1 MTGIWHLSTSSTSE
15 SSLNSWGVGLA
26 GAISCGSHLLTLNT
40 REVGD
45 GARIAIATKM
55 VVW

>member
-1 MTGIWHLSTSSTSE
+1 MTGICHRSTSSTSE
-15 SSLNSWGVGLA
+15 SGLNSWGVGLA

-45 GARIAIATKM
+45 GARISIGTKM
-55 VVW
+55 VV